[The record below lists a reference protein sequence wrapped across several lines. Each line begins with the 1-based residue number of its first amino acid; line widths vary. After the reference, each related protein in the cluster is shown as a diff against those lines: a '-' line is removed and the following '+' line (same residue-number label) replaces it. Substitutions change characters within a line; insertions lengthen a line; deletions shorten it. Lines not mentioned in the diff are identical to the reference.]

1 MRARLGQMLRRLL
14 GDERGNASIEFLV
27 VFPAFVFVLL
37 AGIES
42 GVTLTKKVMLERAL
56 DLAVRDLRLGNLED
70 PTHDSL
76 RDRICARSVVLGA
89 CSQALLLELR
99 VIDEATW
106 NLPAQNT
113 ACIDRSEEIA
123 PPITFNPGGSNQVM
137 LVRACV
143 LIEPLFPT
151 TPYGLGLTLDPTGA
165 FALRTASAFVNE
177 PR

>member
-1 MRARLGQMLRRLL
+1 MADILYRFL
-14 GDERGNASIEFLV
+14 GDRSGNATIEFVLL
-27 VFPAFVFVLL
+27 FPAFMFVML

-42 GVTLTKKVMLERAL
+42 GLTLTKKVMLERAL
-56 DLAVRDLRLGNLED
+56 DIAVRDLRLGLIEN
-70 PTHDSL
+70 PTHAAL
-76 RDRICARSVVLGA
+76 RDRICQRTVVLGE
-89 CSQALLLELR
+89 CTEALLLELQ
-99 VIDEATW
+99 VIDEVAW
-106 NLPAQNT
+106 VLPAQN
-113 ACIDRSEEIA
+113 APCIDRSEEIA
-123 PPITFNPGGSNQVM
+123 PLTTFDPGVSNQVM